1 MIALDTNLLVYAH
14 RSAVAEH
21 RPARRA
27 MTRAADHP
35 DGWGISLAVVLEFW
49 SVVTHPAASGR
60 PSSPDEASAF
70 IAALEAAGARVWLP
84 GVGFSRRVAQLA
96 SAQGVVGPR
105 IFDLQIALTAF
116 EGGAT
121 ALWTADRQFA
131 SVAGL
136 RVVLPLDDTP

>member
-21 RPARRA
+21 KSARRVV
-27 MTRAADHP
+27 TRAAGHR
-35 DGWGISLAVVLEFW
+35 DGWGMSLAVVLEFW
-49 SVVTHPAASGR
+49 SVVTHPTASGR
-60 PSSPDEASAF
+60 PSTTAEASAF
-70 IAALEAAGARVWLP
+70 IDALEAAGARVWLP
-84 GVGFSRRVAQLA
+84 GVGFSHRLTQLA
-96 SAQGVVGPR
+96 SALDVVGPR

-121 ALWTADRQFA
+121 ELWTADRQFA

-136 RVVLPLDDTP
+136 PVVLPLEDSP